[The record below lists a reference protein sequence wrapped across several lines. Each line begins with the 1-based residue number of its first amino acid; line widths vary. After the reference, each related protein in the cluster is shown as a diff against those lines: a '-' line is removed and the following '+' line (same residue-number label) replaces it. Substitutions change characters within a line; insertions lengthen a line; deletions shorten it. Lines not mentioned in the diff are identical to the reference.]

1 MNNTLLI
8 IPTVFEAERIIDS
21 NMSIQQSDK
30 LYSLPALNTDLLIC
44 GPGLP
49 ASLLHTSRQLCRH
62 ETYDFLIMAGI
73 AGSYTSNLKA
83 GALVV
88 VETEKFADI
97 GYQDRD
103 HFTSLAGG
111 KGWEDYRRGVL
122 INEYQVLRH
131 ETGLPNV
138 SSNTVNV
145 NNLRLEGM
153 PSADIENM
161 EGAGFFMLAKEE
173 KIPYLE
179 IRAIS
184 NPVSERD
191 VNKWETGIALGKLT
205 WFLNKYLKRKTP

>member
-8 IPTVFEAERIIDS
+8 IPTAFEAERIIDS
-21 NMSIQQSDK
+21 NMSVQQSDK

-49 ASLLHTSRQLCRH
+49 ASLLHTSRHLCRH
-62 ETYDFLIMAGI
+62 EPYDFLIMAGI
-73 AGSYTSNLKA
+73 AGSNTSNLKA
-83 GALVV
+83 GDLTV
-88 VETEKFADI
+88 VEAEKFADI
-97 GYQDRD
+97 GYQNND

-111 KGWEDYRRGVL
+111 EGWEDYRRGVL

-138 SSNTVNV
+138 SSNTVNI
-145 NNLRLEGM
+145 NNLKLEGM

-184 NPVSERD
+184 NPVKERD
-191 VNKWETGIALGKLT
+191 KDKWETGIALGKLT
-205 WFLNKYLKRKTP
+205 WFLNNYLKNKSL

>member
-1 MNNTLLI
+1 
-8 IPTVFEAERIIDS
+8 
-21 NMSIQQSDK
+21 
-30 LYSLPALNTDLLIC
+30 
-44 GPGLP
+44 
-49 ASLLHTSRQLCRH
+49 
-62 ETYDFLIMAGI
+62 
-73 AGSYTSNLKA
+73 
-83 GALVV
+83 
-88 VETEKFADI
+88 
-97 GYQDRD
+97 
-103 HFTSLAGG
+103 
-111 KGWEDYRRGVL
+111 DYRRGVL